1 MLEFL
6 QEYGGPRAIR
16 EREKRS
22 GWMSR
27 SRRRRT
33 FTVPSSSPVAK
44 KWGEMYRTRFIGALS
59 HAQCS

>member
-1 MLEFL
+1 MLGFL
-6 QEYGGPRAIR
+6 QECEGPTAICT
-16 EREKRS
+16 
-22 GWMSR
+22 
-27 SRRRRT
+27 RRKLSEWINGIRGQRT